1 MKAKI
6 CGVKDE
12 KTLRFILDHKYPPN
26 FIGFISNFPKS
37 KRFIE
42 IDKLKYL
49 TNINRKNVK
58 FVAVLVDPSDEILEK
73 IKNFNFDYYQ
83 LYDVSPQKTKI
94 IRAKYKKKIITALT
108 IKDKKDV
115 NKYKDYLN
123 ISDIFLFDGKGY
135 EKSIGFQHSLL
146 EDLPNNIEKMIAGDI
161 KYDDNL
167 DNFKKIANIID
178 LSGSLETE
186 DNKDLKKVDT
196 FLNNLKELNAQN

>member
-1 MKAKI
+1 MKATI

-94 IRAKYKKKIITALT
+94 IRTKYKKKIITALT

-115 NKYKDYLN
+115 NKYKDYLS

-186 DNKDLKKVDT
+186 DNKDLKKIDI

>member
-58 FVAVLVDPSDEILEK
+58 FVAVLVDPADEILEK

-94 IRAKYKKKIITALT
+94 IYTKYKKKIITALT

-115 NKYKDYLN
+115 NKYKDYLS

-186 DNKDLKKVDT
+186 DNKDLKKIDT

>member
-1 MKAKI
+1 MKVKI

-12 KTLRFILDHKYPPN
+12 KTLRFILEHKYPPD

-83 LYDVSPQKTKI
+83 LYDVSPERTKI
-94 IRAKYKKKIITALT
+94 IRTKYKKKIITALT

-186 DNKDLKKVDT
+186 DNKDLKKIDI

>member
-12 KTLRFILDHKYPPN
+12 KTLRFILEHKYPPD

-94 IRAKYKKKIITALT
+94 IRTKYKKKIITALT

-161 KYDDNL
+161 KYNDNL

-186 DNKDLKKVDT
+186 DNKDLKKIDI

>member
-1 MKAKI
+1 MKVKI

-12 KTLRFILDHKYPPN
+12 KTLRFILEHKYPPD

-49 TNINRKNVK
+49 TNINRKNIK

-83 LYDVSPQKTKI
+83 LYDVSPERTKI
-94 IRAKYKKKIITALT
+94 IRTNYKKKIITALT

-115 NKYKDYLN
+115 NKYKDYLS

-186 DNKDLKKVDT
+186 DNKDLKKIDI

>member
-94 IRAKYKKKIITALT
+94 IYTKYKKKIITALT

-186 DNKDLKKVDT
+186 DNKDLKKIDI

>member
-6 CGVKDE
+6 CGVRDE
-12 KTLRFILDHKYPPN
+12 KTLRFILEHKYPPD

-58 FVAVLVDPSDEILEK
+58 FVAVLVDPSNEILEK

-83 LYDVSPQKTKI
+83 LYDVSLQRTKI
-94 IRAKYKKKIITALT
+94 IRTNYKKKIITALT

-186 DNKDLKKVDT
+186 DNKDLKKIDV
-196 FLNNLKELNAQN
+196 FLNNLKELNA

>member
-1 MKAKI
+1 MKVKI

-12 KTLRFILDHKYPPN
+12 KTLRFILEHKYPPD

-83 LYDVSPQKTKI
+83 LYDVSPERTKI
-94 IRAKYKKKIITALT
+94 IRTKYKKKIITALT

-115 NKYKDYLN
+115 NKYKDYLS

-186 DNKDLKKVDT
+186 DNKDLKKIDI